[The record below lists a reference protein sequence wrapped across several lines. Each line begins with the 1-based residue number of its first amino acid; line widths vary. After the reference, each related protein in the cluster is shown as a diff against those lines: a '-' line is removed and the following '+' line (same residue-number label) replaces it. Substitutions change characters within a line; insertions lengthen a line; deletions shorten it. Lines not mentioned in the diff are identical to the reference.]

1 MAQETLNGI
10 EKTIETIGI
19 YASIKNNSDT
29 TIYVSTVPGIDPS
42 SINSTPVQP
51 GESLCMPTNREKKF
65 YVLGTGDIAFLS
77 SNEAFNFFKPAP
89 KVGGGTSSEGIT
101 QQQLNDTLKLYATK
115 ETLIQGL
122 DKKVDSVEGMGL
134 SSNNYTDFDKQMLSG
149 LNEDVI
155 TLQQQMPTSVNG
167 DFTGSIEDGAITIN
181 FRKVKM
187 VALPY
192 ANAWQKIAGIELAR
206 ESGSTAGAVLLADR
220 IYPETYDN
228 HRENSLLNIGL
239 RVYGDLTL
247 HLDLSWN
254 MVGSTVNL
262 SDFVL
267 AYKEDG
273 DKFLVDFWVRGHTVW
288 VYDVFVFLSEFFV
301 NSNGWELYTPTSTNY
316 SENLP
321 EGYSVHES
329 ILAPTQANI
338 PAIDKKIA
346 DLQKQIDNLRQ
357 SPI

>member
-1 MAQETLNGI
+1 MAQTTLNGS
-10 EKTIETIGI
+10 EKEIETIGI
-19 YASIKNNSDT
+19 YASIKNNADST
-29 TIYVSTVPGIDPS
+29 VYVSAIKGVDPS
-42 SINSTPVQP
+42 DGNATPIQP
-51 GESLCMPTNREKKF
+51 GESICIPTSREKKF
-65 YVLGTGDIAFLS
+65 YILGTGDIAFIS
-77 SNEAFNFFKPAP
+77 GNEALNFFKPAP
-89 KVGGGTSSEGIT
+89 RGGGGTSSEGIT

-115 ETLIQGL
+115 ETLNQGL

-134 SSNNYTDFDKQMLSG
+134 SSNDYTNEDKQTLSD
-149 LNEDVI
+149 LNDDVI
-155 TLQQQMPTSVNG
+155 ALQHQMPTSING
-167 DFTGSIEDGAITIN
+167 DFTGKIENGVATIN

-187 VALPY
+187 AALPY
-192 ANAWQKIAGIELAR
+192 SDAWQKIAGIELTR
-206 ESGSTAGAVLLADR
+206 ESGSTAGAVILADR

-267 AYKEDG
+267 AYKEDAN
-273 DKFLVDFWVRGHTVW
+273 KFLVDFWVKGHTVW
-288 VYDVFVFLSEFFV
+288 VYDMFVFLSEFYV
-301 NSNGWELYTPTSTNY
+301 NSNGWKLYTPTHTNY
-316 SENLP
+316 SETLP
-321 EGYSVHES
+321 EGYDICESV
-329 ILAPTQANI
+329 LAPTQANI

-357 SPI
+357 SPV